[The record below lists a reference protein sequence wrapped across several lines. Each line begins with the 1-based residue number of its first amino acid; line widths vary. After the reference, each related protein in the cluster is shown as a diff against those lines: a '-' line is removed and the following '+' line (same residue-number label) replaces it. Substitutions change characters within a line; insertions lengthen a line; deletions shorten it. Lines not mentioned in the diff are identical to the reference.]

1 MIRLEALTKVYAT
14 AQGALPAVDRVSF
27 EVGEGETC
35 VLLGP
40 SGCGKTTTL
49 RMINRLVAPT
59 SGKIFIAGRDTDTVD
74 PVELR
79 RGIGYVI
86 QQIGLFPNMTVAEN
100 IGVVPRLLGWDAAKR
115 RRRAEE
121 LLAMLALEPAQ
132 FLDRYPNELS
142 GGQAQRIGVAR
153 ALAADPPV
161 LLMDEPFGA
170 LDPVNREVI
179 QDEFLRMQ
187 RTLRK
192 TVLFVSHDIDEAVK
206 MADRIAIFRA
216 GRLVQYAAPDTLLAH
231 PVDDFVASF
240 VGSDRTLKRLRLI
253 RVREVMVA
261 DSGGTA
267 IEGPTVAPDD
277 DLRRVAALFLEHGV
291 DAAPVRRCRAR
302 DRRTRHARRRRR
314 PAGQGT
320 RMTAGATTMTRRSA
334 MPLLVLGAI
343 ALAIAWGL
351 YASGLA
357 ADILRYKKDILYLVK
372 QHLVL
377 VGISGSLAIVTGV
390 GLGIWLTRP
399 SMARWAEG
407 TIQAVNMAT
416 SIPTLGKLAL
426 MMSLLGIGALPA
438 IVGLWIATLLPI
450 VRNTYEGI
458 RAVPDHLDRR
468 GARHGHGSRVRSCC
482 ASNCRMRSS

>member
-1 MIRLEALTKVYAT
+1 MIRLEALTKIYET
-14 AQGALPAVDRVSF
+14 AQGPHTAVDRVSF
-27 EVGEGETC
+27 EVGDGETC

-59 SGKIFIAGRDTDTVD
+59 SGKIVIAGRDTDTVD
-74 PVELR
+74 PVQLR
-79 RGIGYVI
+79 RTIGYVI

-100 IGVVPRLLGWDAAKR
+100 IGVVPRLLGWQAAKR

-179 QDEFLRMQ
+179 QAEFLRMQ
-187 RTLRK
+187 RKLRK

-216 GRLVQYAAPDTLLAH
+216 GRLVQFAAPDTMLAH
-231 PVDDFVASF
+231 PADAFVASF

-253 RVREVMVA
+253 RVSEVMV
-261 DSGGTA
+261 DGGGEA
-267 IEGPTVAPDD
+267 AVGNGLAVKPDD

-291 DAAPVRRCRAR
+291 GELACVDADGRVVGRVTRAAVASR
-302 DRRTRHARRRRR
+302 L
-314 PAGQGT
+314 
-320 RMTAGATTMTRRSA
+320 ATER
-334 MPLLVLGAI
+334 
-343 ALAIAWGL
+343 
-351 YASGLA
+351 
-357 ADILRYKKDILYLVK
+357 
-372 QHLVL
+372 
-377 VGISGSLAIVTGV
+377 
-390 GLGIWLTRP
+390 
-399 SMARWAEG
+399 E
-407 TIQAVNMAT
+407 
-416 SIPTLGKLAL
+416 
-426 MMSLLGIGALPA
+426 
-438 IVGLWIATLLPI
+438 
-450 VRNTYEGI
+450 
-458 RAVPDHLDRR
+458 
-468 GARHGHGSRVRSCC
+468 
-482 ASNCRMRSS
+482 